1 MFLFLVHDL
10 ARYITYLGTAAIVLY
25 IQMLPAE
32 VLAWSQQVYGGQ
44 IIFTRSAHVLDTQ
57 PPLSRVFEPGTILG
71 ATASAYSS
79 TPEQTSGDP
88 FITAS
93 GSKTRSGVVA
103 ANFLPLGTK
112 VRIGSRNYVVEDRMA
127 SRYNNQYRIDIWM
140 ESTEDAI
147 HFGVQPVIVEI
158 LSIPE

>member
-1 MFLFLVHDL
+1 MFLVHDL

-44 IIFTRSAHVLDTQ
+44 IIFTRNAAVLDT
-57 PPLSRVFEPGTILG
+57 PPPASLIFEEGAVLG

-79 TPEQTSGDP
+79 TPEQTDGDP
-88 FITAS
+88 NITAS
-93 GSKTRSGVVA
+93 GSRTRSGVVA

-112 VRIGSRNYVVEDRMA
+112 VRIGSRNYIVEDRMS
-127 SRYNNQYRIDIWM
+127 SRYNGQYRIDIWM
-140 ESTEDAI
+140 ESTDDARQ
-147 HFGVQPVIVEI
+147 FGVKPIVIEVI
-158 LSIPE
+158 AVPE